1 MKPQIIAWVL
11 PIVTG
16 LLLLACVSR
25 HSATTQ
31 TMASSAGPV
40 SGRPATSWPP
50 TNGLVRSFSAR
61 GVIRELPAAGRS
73 LVVKHEDIPGFMP
86 RMTMEFDLGPD
97 HRPTG
102 LRVGD
107 SIEFQVHANET
118 ESWISDVRVV
128 GTNSPVLPMPAGLS
142 SAALLNAGSLK
153 SGDLV
158 ADAELLSEDG
168 RTIRLSSFRGRALAL
183 TFLFTRCPVP
193 DFCPRMSQHFSR
205 ARSLLSQQAGGPTNW
220 QFLSI
225 SFDPEVDKPGVL
237 ARYARGYRGQNQD
250 RWVFAVASTNA
261 MAVFGSQLDFRF
273 ANEGGS
279 FVHNLRTVVIDARG
293 RLFRQFNGN
302 AWNAE
307 ELAQAIAE
315 AARRSD

>member
-1 MKPQIIAWVL
+1 M
-11 PIVTG
+11 PIFTG
-16 LLLLACVSR
+16 LLLLAC
-25 HSATTQ
+25 
-31 TMASSAGPV
+31 ASQ
-40 SGRPATSWPP
+40 RPAPTQKTASTKGPLSGQPANPWSS
-50 TNGLVRSFSAR
+50 TNGLLRSFSAR

-73 LVVKHEDIPGFMP
+73 LVIKHEDIPGFMP
-86 RMTMEFDLGPD
+86 RMTMEFDLGPA

-153 SGDLV
+153 PGDLV

-168 RTIRLSSFRGRALAL
+168 RALQLSAFRGRALAF

-205 ARSLLSQQAGGPTNW
+205 ARSLLLQQPGSPTNW

-261 MAVFGSQLDFRF
+261 MAGFGSQLDFRF

-279 FVHNLRTVVIDARG
+279 FVQNLRPLGFEPRG
-293 RLFRQFNGN
+293 RLYRQFNGK
-302 AWNAE
+302 ACKAE
-307 ELAQAIAE
+307 ELSLAIVE
-315 AARRSD
+315 AALRTD